1 MSGLIT
7 AGLVLAAGSA
17 VYAGAQQKKA
27 SKAAANAIQ
36 NGVQTFNP
44 IEPNAPLL
52 QDWRRTALDAN
63 NYNFNH
69 LNDYFGQAG
78 RINQFN
84 QNQAVRGYSRMQP
97 YFSQLQNQIGSNA
110 LSFARGQ
117 LPQDVVSSIGRAAAS
132 RGLASGFGQGS
143 LGGQAGSGL
152 GNLNLRNL
160 GLQSLQLS
168 QFGTNLGIQANQA
181 AAALTPTLFRPE
193 SLMVSPQQAIAYEQQ
208 NLNTQNEAM
217 RYWNQLQNEAM
228 LGNVAGQNRANQTA
242 TETRLAGD
250 LASAQAIAQAG
261 STLGGGISGMAM
273 SQPTMGSGAYGNNFG
288 ASYIPGAARPA
299 APAGYG
305 YVPGQSGG
313 FYKLT

>member
-17 VYAGAQQKKA
+17 VYAGAQQ
-27 SKAAANAIQ
+27 SKAAKSAANAMQ
-36 NGVQTFNP
+36 NGVVEFDP
-44 IEPNAPLL
+44 LKPNAPLL

-63 NYNFNH
+63 NYNFAQFPNFAR
-69 LNDYFGQAG
+69 NANQ
-78 RINQFN
+78 INRFN
-84 QNQAVRGYSRMQP
+84 QNQAIKGYSRMQP
-97 YFSQLQNQIGSNA
+97 YFQPIQSQIGSNTLA
-110 LSFARGQ
+110 FARGQ

-143 LGGQAGSGL
+143 FGGQAGSGL

-168 QFGTNLGIQANQA
+168 QFGTNLGLQANQQ

-217 RYWNQLQNEAM
+217 RYWNELQNQAA
-228 LGNVAGQNRANQTA
+228 LGNVQGQNRANQSA

-250 LASAQAIAQAG
+250 LAQAQAIAQAG
-261 STLGGGISGMAM
+261 SSLGGAIGGMGM
-273 SQPTMGSGAYGNNFG
+273 GSPTMSSYGNNFG
-288 ASYIPGAARPA
+288 ASYIPGAARPG
-299 APAGYG
+299 APTGYG
-305 YVPGQSGG
+305 YVPGQTGG
-313 FYKLT
+313 FYPLA